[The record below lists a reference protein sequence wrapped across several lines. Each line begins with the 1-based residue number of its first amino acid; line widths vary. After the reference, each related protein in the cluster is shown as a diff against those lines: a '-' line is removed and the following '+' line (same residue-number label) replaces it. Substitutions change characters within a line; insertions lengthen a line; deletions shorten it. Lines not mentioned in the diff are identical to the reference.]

1 MLNTITWFMEKG
13 LEVACL
19 IAGIWLFGYI
29 CRHGTGAIKSLI
41 QTIGATVKALCEWI
55 QQKVSEK
62 KIPFEETEKKK
73 PEYEVKLTREEFEDL
88 IRKRE
93 EAL

>member
-41 QTIGATVKALCEWI
+41 QTIGATVKAICEWI
-55 QQKVSEK
+55 QEKLSEK
-62 KIPFEETEKKK
+62 NPAGKTEETKFNVELTRDEFEELINKRNGF
-73 PEYEVKLTREEFEDL
+73 KL
-88 IRKRE
+88 
-93 EAL
+93 